1 MGVKWDY
8 LELGVWRYPLEPYR
22 QCGKR
27 TTWLATSL
35 EPVADIRNDGGQYK
49 AYISMLLRITRI
61 AILRPFHLQNASTL
75 HATLL
80 IYLWIASASRNSQ
93 KIKYAERNSQ
103 RSHLLMAV

>member
-1 MGVKWDY
+1 MSPMDVDGRVT
-8 LELGVWRYPLEPYR
+8 LRPLE
-22 QCGKR
+22 CH
-27 TTWLATSL
+27 
-35 EPVADIRNDGGQYK
+35 VHK